1 MRVGDQD
8 ARSVALRPEYG
19 DRLAALDDERFVVAE
34 ALEGLDDPT
43 ERVPIPSGFPGA
55 PIDDELVRLLRV
67 LEVVL
72 EHPQDRLLP
81 PAFAP
86 ERRPAGRL
94 DSLHASHARPWTDW
108 SLSDFHARQTPERCR
123 KIHSGRG

>member
-1 MRVGDQD
+1 MRVCDQD
-8 ARSVALRPEYG
+8 ARGVALLPEHR

-94 DSLHASHARPWTDW
+94 DSLHAAHDSPWTDL
-108 SLSDFHARQTPERCR
+108 SLPGSPARPHPNDVENP
-123 KIHSGRG
+123 